1 MDFLKNPWKNQP
13 DTIKEVGTAFNY
25 IPTFDE
31 RQKFYKIRY
40 GEWFRVSNNFWVKDK
55 NNFEPRT
62 YLFL

>member
-1 MDFLKNPWKNQP
+1 M
-13 DTIKEVGTAFNY
+13 EVGAAFHY
-25 IPTFDE
+25 KPTLAE
-31 RQKFYKIRY
+31 RQKFYKIRI